1 MITCVIFDMDGV
13 LIDSEHAITLAAEE
27 ALNAFGI
34 PARYEDFK
42 PFTGMGE
49 DRFVGGVAEQHG
61 FAFTPA
67 MKDKAYEIYTRTA
80 AERVTVYPLS
90 RQVLIALGERN
101 IPFALASAADAV
113 KVECNLACI
122 GVDPSLFSAIVTGS
136 DVKNKKPHPEI
147 FLTAAQK
154 TGFSPATALVVE
166 DALSG
171 VKAAKAAGMTCLAL
185 TTSFGA
191 QELRAAGADYTG
203 SDLNALWDIIEGTA
217 ST

>member
-27 ALNAFGI
+27 ALKSFGV

-49 DRFVGGVAEQHG
+49 NRFVGGVAEQYG
-61 FAFTPA
+61 FVFTPA

-80 AERVTVYPLS
+80 AERVVVYPLS
-90 RQVLIALGERN
+90 RTILTALSQKN

-113 KVECNLACI
+113 KVDCNLACI
-122 GVDPSLFSAIVTGS
+122 GVSPSLFSVIVTGS
-136 DVKNKKPHPEI
+136 DVKHKKPHPEI

-154 TGFSPATALVVE
+154 AGFSPATTLVVE

-171 VKAAKAAGMTCLAL
+171 VTAAKAAGMICLAL

-191 QELRAAGADYTG
+191 EELIASGADYTG
-203 SDLNALWDIIEGTA
+203 IDLSALWGILEGTA
-217 ST
+217 SV